1 MVRFLFWSLL
11 LLNGGLLAYNLGWL
25 GKFSLDTHEPER
37 LKKQH
42 HTEQISLLSATAVQ
56 ELLAA
61 EQAQEQV
68 EAANTTTATTEP
80 KPDPVVKAPLS
91 APSTVCLELGSF
103 VIADGPKVEEKL
115 RSLNFAQRQQRQTVV
130 EAASHMVYIPPQ
142 GSKENADK
150 KAAEL
155 RRRGIEDFFIVQD
168 NSPMRWAISL
178 GVFKTEEAAKSHLAN
193 LNAQGVRTAR
203 IGPRSVTASKYTYQ
217 FKNVS
222 PAEKQK
228 LEQLRSQLAGADLHE
243 CRR

>member
-11 LLNGGLLAYNLGWL
+11 LINGGLLAYNLGWL

-42 HTEQISLLSATAVQ
+42 HTEQISLLSASAVQ
-56 ELLAA
+56 ELLDAEHA
-61 EQAQEQV
+61 KEQA
-68 EAANTTTATTEP
+68 EAEAEAEKNNAAKAASTP
-80 KPDPVVKAPLS
+80 VKPEIFA
-91 APSTVCLELGSF
+91 CLELGSLPL
-103 VIADGPKVEEKL
+103 ADGPKVEEKL
-115 RSLNFAQRQQRQTVV
+115 RSLNFAQRQQRLTVM
-130 EAASHMVYIPPQ
+130 ETAAHMVYIPPQ

-155 RRRGIEDFFIVQD
+155 RRRGIEDFFVVQD

-178 GVFKTEEAAKSHLAN
+178 GVFKTEDAAKNHLAN

-203 IGPRSVTASKYTYQ
+203 IGPRSVTASKYNYQ
-217 FKNVS
+217 FKNLN
-222 PAEKQK
+222 ATEKQK
-228 LEQLRSQLAGADLHE
+228 LEQVVAQLTGVDLHD

>member
-11 LLNGGLLAYNLGWL
+11 LINGGLLAYNLGWL

-42 HTEQISLLSATAVQ
+42 HTEQISLLSASAVQ
-56 ELLAA
+56 ELLDA
-61 EQAQEQV
+61 EQAREQA
-68 EAANTTTATTEP
+68 EAEAEAEKN
-80 KPDPVVKAPLS
+80 KPVKDAP
-91 APSTVCLELGSF
+91 APAKPEIFACLELGSY
-103 VIADGPKVEEKL
+103 ALTDGARVEDKL
-115 RSLNFAQRQQRQTVV
+115 RSLNFGARQQRQTVM
-130 EAASHMVYIPPQ
+130 ETAAHMVYIPPQ

-178 GVFKTEEAAKSHLAN
+178 GVFKTEEAAKNHLAN

-203 IGPRSVTASKYTYQ
+203 IGPRSVTASKYNYQ
-217 FKNVS
+217 FKNLNS
-222 PAEKQK
+222 GEKQK
-228 LEQLRSQLAGADLHE
+228 LEQVATQLGSGDLHE

>member
-42 HTEQISLLSATAVQ
+42 HTEQISLLSAGAVQ
-56 ELLAA
+56 ELLANEAAPEAA
-61 EQAQEQV
+61 EASPEAAASPAPAATV
-68 EAANTTTATTEP
+68 REAANTA
-80 KPDPVVKAPLS
+80 LS
-91 APSTVCLELGSF
+91 ACLELGSF

-115 RSLNFAQRQQRQTVV
+115 RSLNFAQRQQRQTIM
-130 EAASHMVYIPPQ
+130 EAAAHMVYIPPQ

-155 RRRGIEDFFIVQD
+155 KRRGIDDFFIMQD
-168 NSPMRWAISL
+168 NSAMRWAISL
-178 GVFKTEEAAKSHLAN
+178 GVFKTEEAAKNHLAN

-217 FKNVS
+217 FKNVN

-228 LEQLRSQLAGADLHE
+228 LEQIRSQLAGAELHE

>member
-11 LLNGGLLAYNLGWL
+11 LINGGLLAYNLGWL

-42 HTEQISLLSATAVQ
+42 HTEQISLLSASAVQ
-56 ELLAA
+56 ELLDAEHA
-61 EQAQEQV
+61 KEQA
-68 EAANTTTATTEP
+68 EAEAEAEKNNAAKTAPTP
-80 KPDPVVKAPLS
+80 VKPEIFA
-91 APSTVCLELGSF
+91 CLELGSLPL
-103 VIADGPKVEEKL
+103 ADGPKVEEKL
-115 RSLNFAQRQQRQTVV
+115 RSLNFAQRQQRLTVM
-130 EAASHMVYIPPQ
+130 ETAAHMVYIPPQ

-155 RRRGIEDFFIVQD
+155 RRRGIEDFFVVQD

-178 GVFKTEEAAKSHLAN
+178 GVFKTEDAAKNHLAN

-203 IGPRSVTASKYTYQ
+203 IGPRSVTASKYNYQ
-217 FKNVS
+217 FKNLN
-222 PAEKQK
+222 ATEKQK
-228 LEQLRSQLAGADLHE
+228 LEQVVAQLTGVDLHD